1 MFKNYRSLTHGNI
14 LKDDKMKF
22 DYNSYPYPST
32 RRTIFGKNGMVATS
46 SPYATSAG
54 AKILLEGGNAVD
66 AALAASMTLP
76 VVEPTGNGLGSDM
89 FALIYFEG
97 KLYGINASGR
107 SPKNISIEK
116 LREKGYDKMPSC
128 GVNVI
133 NTPGLIGGVMK
144 VHEDFASL
152 SLDKIFK
159 PAISYAEEGY
169 PVTPQI
175 AKLWGESVEKYK
187 NLNRDEFEEFFK
199 SFTINGRAPR
209 AGEVFKSPDL
219 ARTLREI
226 RDTKGESFYRGGLA
240 EKIASEV
247 ERLGGFLSL
256 DDLREFE
263 ASYVDPISTNY
274 KGIDIWEI
282 PPNGHGISVLMALN
296 ILSEMEIKDRDDPKT
311 LHKIIEAIKLS
322 LTDAKTYVA
331 DPAKMKIEIERLLS
345 KDYADDRRK
354 KISDRAKSPEAFKI
368 NSSDTV
374 YFATADKDGNMVS
387 MIQSNYAGFGSGI
400 VVPGMGISLN
410 NRIENFYFE
419 EGLANSLE
427 GGKLPYHTI
436 IPGFMTKNK
445 EALGA
450 FGIMGAFMQPQAHVQ
465 VLMNMIDFN
474 LNPQAA
480 LDAPRIMWIDDKKIQ
495 VEKDFRPEII
505 DELKNLGH
513 EVEVVSDFKNM
524 GRGQIILKD
533 KDVYI
538 GGTEKRT
545 DSNIFSY

>member
-1 MFKNYRSLTHGNI
+1 M
-14 LKDDKMKF
+14 
-22 DYNSYPYPST
+22 
-32 RRTIFGKNGMVATS
+32 
-46 SPYATSAG
+46 
-54 AKILLEGGNAVD
+54 
-66 AALAASMTLP
+66 
-76 VVEPTGNGLGSDM
+76 
-89 FALIYFEG
+89 
-97 KLYGINASGR
+97 
-107 SPKNISIEK
+107 
-116 LREKGYDKMPSC
+116 
-128 GVNVI
+128 
-133 NTPGLIGGVMK
+133 
-144 VHEDFASL
+144 
-152 SLDKIFK
+152 
-159 PAISYAEEGY
+159 
-169 PVTPQI
+169 
-175 AKLWGESVEKYK
+175 
-187 NLNRDEFEEFFK
+187 
-199 SFTINGRAPR
+199 
-209 AGEVFKSPDL
+209 

-226 RDTKGESFYRGGLA
+226 CDTKGQSFYRGELA
-240 EKIASEV
+240 EKIVGEV

-256 DDLREFE
+256 DDLKAFE
-263 ASYVDPISTNY
+263 PRYVDPISTNY

-296 ILSEMEIKDRDDPKT
+296 ILSEMKIKDREDPKT

-331 DPAKMKIEIERLLS
+331 DPEKMQIEVERLLS
-345 KDYADDRRK
+345 CDYARDRRA
-354 KISDRAKSPEAFKI
+354 KISDRAKTPEAFKI
-368 NSSDTV
+368 KSSDTV

-400 VVPGMGISLN
+400 VVPGTGITLN
-410 NRIENFYFE
+410 NRVENFYFE
-419 EGLANSLE
+419 EGLANSLD

-436 IPGFMTKNK
+436 IPGFMTKNN
-445 EALGA
+445 EALGV

-495 VEKDFRPEII
+495 VENDFKPEII
-505 DELKNLGH
+505 NELKKLGH
-513 EVEVVSDFKNM
+513 EVEVVSDFKSM

>member
-1 MFKNYRSLTHGNI
+1 MRIFFN
-14 LKDDKMKF
+14 KDDKMKF

-32 RRTIFGKNGMVATS
+32 RRTIFGKNGMMATS

-54 AKILLEGGNAVD
+54 AKILLEGGNAID

-107 SPKNISIEK
+107 SPKNISIAK
-116 LREKGYDKMPSC
+116 LREKGYDRMPYC

-144 VHEDFASL
+144 IYEDFASL
-152 SLDKIFK
+152 SLDKIFE

-187 NLNRDEFEEFFK
+187 GLNREEFDGFFET
-199 SFTINGRAPR
+199 FTIDGRAPR
-209 AGEVFKSPDL
+209 AGEVFNSPDM

-226 RDTKGESFYRGGLA
+226 RDTKGQSFYRGELA
-240 EKIASEV
+240 KKIAGEV
-247 ERLGGFLSL
+247 ERLGGFLSF
-256 DDLREFE
+256 DDLKNFE
-263 ASYVDPISTNY
+263 PRYVDPISTNY

-296 ILSEMEIKDRDDPKT
+296 ILSEMEIKDREDPKT

-331 DPAKMKIEIERLLS
+331 DPDKMKIEVERLLS
-345 KDYADDRRK
+345 CDYARDRRA
-354 KISDRAKSPEAFKI
+354 KISDRANTPEAFKI
-368 NSSDTV
+368 KSSDTV

-400 VVPGMGISLN
+400 VVPGTGITLN
-410 NRIENFYFE
+410 NRVENFYFE

-436 IPGFMTKNK
+436 IPGFMTKNN

-495 VEKDFRPEII
+495 VENDFKPEII
-505 DELKNLGH
+505 DELKKLDH
-513 EVEVVSDFKNM
+513 EVEVVSDFKSM

>member
-1 MFKNYRSLTHGNI
+1 MRIFFN
-14 LKDDKMKF
+14 KDDKMKF

-32 RRTIFGKNGMVATS
+32 RRTIFGKNGIMATS

-54 AKILLEGGNAVD
+54 AKILLEGGNAID

-107 SPKNISIEK
+107 SPKNISIAK
-116 LREKGYDKMPSC
+116 LREKGYDRMPSC

-144 VHEDFASL
+144 IYEDFASL
-152 SLDKIFK
+152 SLEKIFE

-175 AKLWGESVEKYK
+175 ANLWGESVEKYK
-187 NLNRDEFEEFFK
+187 SLNREEFNEFFK
-199 SFTINGRAPR
+199 SFTLDGRAPR
-209 AGEVFKSPDL
+209 AGEVFKSLDM

-226 RDTKGESFYRGGLA
+226 RDTKGQSFYRGELA
-240 EKIASEV
+240 KKIVSEV
-247 ERLGGFLSL
+247 ERLGGFLSF
-256 DDLREFE
+256 DDLENFE
-263 ASYVDPISTNY
+263 ARYVDPISTNY

-296 ILSEMEIKDRDDPKT
+296 ILSEMEIKDREDPKT

-322 LTDAKTYVA
+322 LTDAKAYVA
-331 DPAKMKIEIERLLS
+331 DPEKMQIEVERLLS
-345 KDYADDRRK
+345 CDYARDRRA
-354 KISDRAKSPEAFKI
+354 KISDRARTPEAFKI
-368 NSSDTV
+368 KSSDTV

-400 VVPGMGISLN
+400 VVPGTGITLN

-436 IPGFMTKNK
+436 IPGFMTKNN

-495 VEKDFRPEII
+495 VENDFKPEII
-505 DELKNLGH
+505 DELKKLGH
-513 EVEVVSDFKNM
+513 EVEVVSDFKSM